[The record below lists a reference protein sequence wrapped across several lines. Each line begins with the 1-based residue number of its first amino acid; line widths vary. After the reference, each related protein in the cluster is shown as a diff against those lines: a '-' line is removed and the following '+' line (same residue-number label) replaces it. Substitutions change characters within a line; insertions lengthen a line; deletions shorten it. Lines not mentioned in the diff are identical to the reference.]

1 MTSSTSTIVTASWE
15 LPPVDSRNG
24 IITGFK
30 LFYKKKTVLGSF
42 TMLRIDNGA
51 IHDKTVIGLD
61 KYTEYEFL
69 ALAFTSIGDGP
80 KSSPVVVKTMKDGK
94 NSKRI

>member
-1 MTSSTSTIVTASWE
+1 
-15 LPPVDSRNG
+15 
-24 IITGFK
+24 
-30 LFYKKKTVLGSF
+30 
-42 TMLRIDNGA
+42 MLRIDNGA

-61 KYTEYEFL
+61 KCTEYEFL

-94 NSKRI
+94 NSKSIW